1 MSHFPTTY
9 WNLTRRLFEASL
21 SIFYSQVPTCAAFG
35 QKCNNWLGLSRD
47 KFLSNFRTVMT
58 SLLLLQKRWSVHRN
72 YSSRW
77 QIETHKNLQS
87 HVSQKRNIHRTK
99 SFKFSR
105 IRAIEEEKAWNSAI
119 TATKNLWIYELFL
132 QDSCFSL
139 VIKPNF
145 TRPKAKG
152 VSDSECACSLTVV
165 CLIPRGICNMA
176 TSRFRLYPTLFP
188 HIPIQPSRDLFDFT
202 LFFFFANERENWLSQ
217 GVDDGFERCVCC
229 EIKFWWENPRFWIMT
244 IVLRMN
250 VWNWK
255 GMEIV
260 LSNYI
265 IWVIIDQ
272 QRLNLIRD
280 EDWREISTGL
290 RQERRML
297 SWGTVVFLARI
308 YLSTATYLKY

>member
-1 MSHFPTTY
+1 MSHFPTIY

-145 TRPKAKG
+145 RHAAKG
-152 VSDSECACSLTVV
+152 EGCV
-165 CLIPRGICNMA
+165 
-176 TSRFRLYPTLFP
+176 RFRVCVLAHGCLFNPTRHLQHGHFPFSPISDP

-217 GVDDGFERCVCC
+217 GVDDGSNDAFVARLNFGERILVSGSWRSFWEWTC
-229 EIKFWWENPRFWIMT
+229 EIERG
-244 IVLRMN
+244 
-250 VWNWK
+250 WK
-255 GMEIV
+255 LCPLKLYH
-260 LSNYI
+260 LSNNRSAKI
-265 IWVIIDQ
+265 KFDTRR
-272 QRLNLIRD
+272 RLERNFDRI
-280 EDWREISTGL
+280 ETGKENVEL
-290 RQERRML
+290 GNSRF
-297 SWGTVVFLARI
+297 SC
-308 YLSTATYLKY
+308 

>member
-145 TRPKAKG
+145 RHEAKG
-152 VSDSECACSLTVV
+152 EGCVRFRVCVLAHGCLFNPTRHLQHGHFPFSPISNPLPPHSHSTIARPFRFHALLLFRQRTRKLIIAGDWWWFRTMRLLLNFSERILVSGSWRSFWEWTCE
-165 CLIPRGICNMA
+165 IERGWKLCPLKLYHLSNNRSAKIKFDTRRRLERNFDRIE
-176 TSRFRLYPTLFP
+176 TGKENVELGNSRF
-188 HIPIQPSRDLFDFT
+188 S
-202 LFFFFANERENWLSQ
+202 
-217 GVDDGFERCVCC
+217 C
-229 EIKFWWENPRFWIMT
+229 
-244 IVLRMN
+244 
-250 VWNWK
+250 
-255 GMEIV
+255 
-260 LSNYI
+260 
-265 IWVIIDQ
+265 
-272 QRLNLIRD
+272 
-280 EDWREISTGL
+280 
-290 RQERRML
+290 
-297 SWGTVVFLARI
+297 
-308 YLSTATYLKY
+308 

>member
-1 MSHFPTTY
+1 
-9 WNLTRRLFEASL
+9 
-21 SIFYSQVPTCAAFG
+21 
-35 QKCNNWLGLSRD
+35 
-47 KFLSNFRTVMT
+47 MT

-87 HVSQKRNIHRTK
+87 HVSQKRNTHRTK

-105 IRAIEEEKAWNSAI
+105 IRAIEDKKAWNSAI

-145 TRPKAKG
+145 RHAAKG
-152 VSDSECACSLTVV
+152 EGCV
-165 CLIPRGICNMA
+165 
-176 TSRFRLYPTLFP
+176 RFRVCVLAHGCLFNPTRHLQHGHFPFSPISDPLPPHSHSTIARPFRFHALLLFRQRTRKL
-188 HIPIQPSRDLFDFT
+188 II
-202 LFFFFANERENWLSQ
+202 AGGWWW
-217 GVDDGFERCVCC
+217 FERGVCC

-260 LSNYI
+260 PSQI
-265 IWVIIDQ
+265 ISF
-272 QRLNLIRD
+272 
-280 EDWREISTGL
+280 E
-290 RQERRML
+290 
-297 SWGTVVFLARI
+297 
-308 YLSTATYLKY
+308 